1 MPTFARSLNFDLAR
15 SKKLILCHSL
25 LCLCL
30 TLSGCEKEAQPLE
43 NKDSSQIE
51 LITAD
56 LVQVSSAN
64 AVETAGFTG
73 TIRAMKQS
81 TIQAQVSATATD
93 VLVDVG
99 QQVQP
104 NQVLVR
110 LNNQDNQAR
119 LAQARANLAATQAQA
134 TQARNMMNRKKRL
147 LDQGFISKVE
157 YEQSQVDYQAQFEN
171 VEAQKAN
178 VNIALKAEQDG
189 VIRSPIAGVITQRQV
204 DVGQTVAIGQT
215 LFEIID
221 PSQLELQAKIPSD
234 QQNLL
239 NIGQAIE
246 FNLQGQS
253 ETFTAQV
260 TRISPVADLNSRQL
274 EFFARPQQT
283 LKGLNIGSF
292 VKGKLIAQQQI
303 EGQSIPLNTIQKQ
316 GNQAYV
322 WVIRQNKIQKANVEV
337 LQENYNKN
345 SAIVRGLE
353 ANDRVSRVIF
363 QDNQI
368 NQAVIIRP

>member
-15 SKKLILCHSL
+15 SKKLILCHGL

-56 LVQVSSAN
+56 LVQVSPAN

-73 TIRAMKQS
+73 TIRAVKQS
-81 TIQAQVSATATD
+81 TIQAQVSATATN

-99 QQVQP
+99 QQVQQ
-104 NQVLVR
+104 NQILVQ

-178 VNIALKAEQDG
+178 VNIAIKAEQDG

-292 VKGKLIAQQQI
+292 VEGKLIAQQQI

-316 GNQAYV
+316 GNQSYV
-322 WVIRQNKIQKANVEV
+322 WVIRQNKIQKATVEI
-337 LQENYNKN
+337 LQENYNQN